1 MNLSGFEEKHG
12 SNGIKLS
19 KDMVN
24 VNSGSR
30 NYTMFETKYIYDL
43 LTVSQQIVYSRLL
56 SSRKNAEGRV
66 CDIANIA
73 CCSHKLWFHKI
84 ISVSKHMTSQAETE
98 KSTKMKLLYAR
109 ELSTD
114 EAINELCYIQR

>member
-1 MNLSGFEEKHG
+1 M
-12 SNGIKLS
+12 
-19 KDMVN
+19 
-24 VNSGSR
+24 
-30 NYTMFETKYIYDL
+30 
-43 LTVSQQIVYSRLL
+43 LTVEAEIIQCLKQKIFTTNLPAAARIVYSRLL
-56 SSRKNAEGRV
+56 SSRNNAEGRV

-114 EAINELCYIQR
+114 EAINELCCIQR